1 MTAQKY
7 TKITVSG
14 QICTGKTTLYKALG
28 AKLGWPTFSTGQFF
42 RDYAAKHQLSIE
54 SAAEQNATITKKIDY
69 QVREM
74 LKGEG
79 KMVVEGWMAGV
90 MAESTPGVLRVLLT
104 CQNPVRY
111 RRFADREQT
120 TLVEAKKQV
129 TERDTNWLAEIAKIY
144 GRSDIF
150 APKHYDL
157 VIDTTKFTPPQILRR
172 VLEKL
177 LWPTPIR
184 PA

>member
-14 QICTGKTTLYKALG
+14 QIATGKTTLYKALG

-42 RDYAAKHQLSIE
+42 REYAAKHQLSIE

-74 LKGEG
+74 LKGKG
-79 KMVVEGWMAGV
+79 NMVVEGWMAGV

-120 TLVEAKKQV
+120 TLEEAKKRV
-129 TERDTNWLAEIAKIY
+129 TERDTSWLAEIAKIY
-144 GRSDIF
+144 QRNDIF
-150 APKHYDL
+150 DLKHYDL
-157 VIDTTKFTPPQILRR
+157 VIDTTALLPVEIQAQVLRC
-172 VLEKL
+172 LK
-177 LWPTPIR
+177 
-184 PA
+184 